1 MVLCTHLLADAQDVC
16 DRVIFM
22 ADGMIVEEGAP
33 HQIFS
38 APRNERTRQFLQSI
52 LERNA
57 EMGDNPDG
65 SLASPAR

>member
-1 MVLCTHLLADAQDVC
+1 LHGEFWT
-16 DRVIFM
+16 
-22 ADGMIVEEGAP
+22 GEGYPDIA
-33 HQIFS
+33 
-38 APRNERTRQFLQSI
+38 FLQSI